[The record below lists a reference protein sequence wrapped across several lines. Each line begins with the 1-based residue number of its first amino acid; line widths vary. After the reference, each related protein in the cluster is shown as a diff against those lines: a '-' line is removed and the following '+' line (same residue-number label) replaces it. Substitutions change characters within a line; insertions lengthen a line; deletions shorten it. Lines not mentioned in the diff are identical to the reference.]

1 MAKYYFNMNYTADQA
16 GLDIRRED
24 VVRPDNHRFIT
35 KDEYEDESWYLRSR
49 PGIPTYG
56 NCTNCYKSGPVGKGC
71 NECGNA
77 PNLEDGYVYK
87 IARDTDGV
95 QVVYDAMAV
104 AAIFGRGHETAKAD
118 RMYSLGHD
126 SVLDASIDHVRV
138 TRFDSFMEFWVDHV
152 WSAAPRLFAHVED
165 PKMRADLILQAKR
178 DFRELHH
185 EAYGYSSFRPLF
197 PCI

>member
-1 MAKYYFNMNYTADQA
+1 MAKYINKHYTADQA

-24 VVRPDNHRFIT
+24 VVRPDNHRFTT
-35 KDEYEDESWYLRSR
+35 KEEYEYESWYLRSR
-49 PGIPTYG
+49 PAIPTYG

-77 PNLEDGYVYK
+77 ANLEDGYVYK
-87 IARDTDGV
+87 IARDTEGV
-95 QVVYDAMAV
+95 QVIYDAMAV

-138 TRFDSFMEFWVDHV
+138 TRFDSFMEFYVDHV

-178 DFRELHH
+178 DFRELYHVAH
-185 EAYGYSSFRPLF
+185 GYGCGRPSY
-197 PCI
+197 PYI